1 MSFRPVLGAPQTD
14 LLLSHF
20 RTKPSIS
27 PIEAAAMFRIRS
39 LSRRINDLEAKGHVF
54 SREQSKD
61 TTGQRYVRYHY
72 LGQQSAAPTSRRN
85 PPAQGQLGLR
95 FAAR

>member
-1 MSFRPVLGAPQTD
+1 MSFRPILGTSQND

-39 LSRRINDLEAKGHVF
+39 LPRRILDLEAKGHVF

-72 LGQQSAAPTSRRN
+72 LGQQQATSGRRN
-85 PPAQGQLGLR
+85 PAPAQGQLGLR